1 MEKMTVEELLHSM
14 TQDEIGKLYMA
25 LLRIDEVQLLGDGLL
40 MKLFKA
46 VDDEGV
52 RRDLA
57 AYNHVRG
64 N

>member
-14 TQDEIGKLYMA
+14 TRTEIGKLYMA

-40 MKLFKA
+40 MKLFK
-46 VDDEGV
+46 VVENEGLLRATGLNIV
-52 RRDLA
+52 K
-57 AYNHVRG
+57 G

>member
-14 TQDEIGKLYMA
+14 TRDEVGKLYMA

-40 MKLFKA
+40 MKLFK
-46 VDDEGV
+46 VVENEGLLRATGLNIV
-52 RRDLA
+52 K
-57 AYNHVRG
+57 G